1 MYIHS
6 MEYYIV
12 ARIIKAAFYIL
23 IWKDLQGILRKSYNA
38 MCMLCYH
45 LLKNKNEP
53 IFWKVY
59 TDGMDYSVY
68 LQGAGGVNGSRKGR
82 LNLV

>member
-6 MEYYIV
+6 MEYYL
-12 ARIIKAAFYIL
+12 AASIIKAAFYIL
-23 IWKDLQGILRKSYNA
+23 IWKDLQSILRKSYNA

-53 IFWKVY
+53 IFE
-59 TDGMDYSVY
+59 SVY
-68 LQGAGGVNGSRKGR
+68 WQNG
-82 LNLV
+82 L